1 LSNQEA
7 ETFLLAGILRHPD
20 EFFVIDSGISL
31 QPEDFLGQENRRI
44 ARAVRDIVTE
54 HKTPELPFVLDQ
66 LRLGGHTSTV
76 EYVARLQSIPC
87 STQQAIEY
95 AQVVKNLA
103 VNRALVR
110 AGARIMEVAAEYRDD
125 ASAAIAEADSLLR
138 RVRDVMPEDEKS
150 ADPEDIIRRMR
161 SASPTQTIPI
171 RFSPSLHR
179 LSGGLEPGLIWII
192 GGFSS
197 TGKSALGVNL
207 IRDVLDVGRWVA
219 VVSTEMPAE
228 RYMVRLL
235 SLYSG
240 IPQKIIRDRVT
251 IGFEQADKLRKAE
264 MFVAKAPLRIFDTV
278 YRISDI
284 RSRALQMSET
294 TGLDVLFVDFLQNLR
309 GRHGD
314 QFKDLT
320 EAVIELQQTAKELGI
335 TVIAMSQLSDSFS
348 RQSEGIGKDN
358 SGMKGEFQWYSFKGS
373 GAIRDAADFGIILMR
388 DRKKR
393 PNALS
398 CIVVKNRDGDA
409 ETIEMVMDLPTGA
422 ISEYNDNDEDDE

>member
-1 LSNQEA
+1 
-7 ETFLLAGILRHPD
+7 
-20 EFFVIDSGISL
+20 
-31 QPEDFLGQENRRI
+31 
-44 ARAVRDIVTE
+44 
-54 HKTPELPFVLDQ
+54 
-66 LRLGGHTSTV
+66 
-76 EYVARLQSIPC
+76 
-87 STQQAIEY
+87 
-95 AQVVKNLA
+95 
-103 VNRALVR
+103 
-110 AGARIMEVAAEYRDD
+110 MEVAAEYRDD

-398 CIVVKNRDGDA
+398 CIVVKNRDG
-409 ETIEMVMDLPTGA
+409 EP
-422 ISEYNDNDEDDE
+422 SDEKLAGQREPADPPSDDQG

>member
-1 LSNQEA
+1 
-7 ETFLLAGILRHPD
+7 
-20 EFFVIDSGISL
+20 
-31 QPEDFLGQENRRI
+31 
-44 ARAVRDIVTE
+44 
-54 HKTPELPFVLDQ
+54 
-66 LRLGGHTSTV
+66 
-76 EYVARLQSIPC
+76 
-87 STQQAIEY
+87 
-95 AQVVKNLA
+95 
-103 VNRALVR
+103 
-110 AGARIMEVAAEYRDD
+110 MEVAAEYRDD